1 MTEKSETNLLD
12 LYKQQVRMMITN
24 QASLK
29 NQKHLQLKCTLNV
42 KKIYT
47 INQKQTE
54 CFLEVPAQLKNQK
67 QL

>member
-1 MTEKSETNLLD
+1 MFLKMTEKSETNLLD

-42 KKIYT
+42 KKI
-47 INQKQTE
+47 
-54 CFLEVPAQLKNQK
+54 
-67 QL
+67 

>member
-1 MTEKSETNLLD
+1 MFLKMTEKSETNLLD

-29 NQKHLQLKCTLNV
+29 NQKHLQLKCALNV
-42 KKIYT
+42 KKIKT

-54 CFLEVPAQLKNQK
+54 CF
-67 QL
+67 

>member
-42 KKIYT
+42 KKI
-47 INQKQTE
+47 
-54 CFLEVPAQLKNQK
+54 
-67 QL
+67 